1 MAPGSC
7 LCLSDLIP
15 SSTRVHL
22 DGRASPYQSVVD
34 RPQLCIA
41 ARVKKGAEINKE
53 VILIFSCLLKNRIYF
68 WISM

>member
-15 SSTRVHL
+15 SSPRVHL

-34 RPQLCIA
+34 KPQPCTA
-41 ARVKKGAEINKE
+41 AQVKKGAEINKE
-53 VILIFSCLLKNRIYF
+53 KILIFNYLLKNMIYF
-68 WISM
+68 WKSM